1 MALSW
6 MVKYAA
12 KAKLSA
18 QKEYVCIREEFQWER
33 DMWMLSSALTSVWQ
47 EKQKQERMKWRYWLA
62 IFFLQLVGWEKKSK
76 SHMCAKDHF

>member
-1 MALSW
+1 

-33 DMWMLSSALTSVWQ
+33 DMWMLSSALTNLSLAGKAETRENEMEVLACHFFTAG
-47 EKQKQERMKWRYWLA
+47 RM
-62 IFFLQLVGWEKKSK
+62 EKKE
-76 SHMCAKDHF
+76 